1 MTSLYFMIPLGLLLS
16 GLAIWLFVW
25 ALKGGQFEDLDS
37 PGWGIIMD
45 REKTIEEQE
54 SASNN
59 SDDSRDSQQPTG
71 TQVSN
76 ADQNQARKRD

>member
-1 MTSLYFMIPLGLLLS
+1 MTSLYFMIPLGLMLS

-45 REKTIEEQE
+45 KEKTLDNDEGGDSDDQ
-54 SASNN
+54 SSQQYSDQKLPDSQSNKPHN
-59 SDDSRDSQQPTG
+59 SD
-71 TQVSN
+71 
-76 ADQNQARKRD
+76 